1 MNPIHIDRVITLL
14 YRVKC
19 RMYKNLERDDLV
31 CDDTA
36 LIAVMEF
43 YLKYED
49 LVQRTDN
56 LYGIA
61 LKQIQQQLPAIMAP
75 VVAAPVVAQQLMS
88 CEAVA
93 AKTAKTAETA
103 KQKVAASIE
112 TAKQKVAAQQD
123 TAAKALIQRAQLQMG
138 DRYTAP
144 AILPV
149 EQKIENIISK
159 KSIENT
165 ESIHSRLFDFTE

>member
-75 VVAAPVVAQQLMS
+75 VVAAPVVAAPVVA
-88 CEAVA
+88 AVA
-93 AKTAKTAETA
+93 AETA

>member
-75 VVAAPVVAQQLMS
+75 VVAAPVVA
-88 CEAVA
+88 AVA
-93 AKTAKTAETA
+93 AETA

>member
-75 VVAAPVVAQQLMS
+75 VVAAPVVA
-88 CEAVA
+88 
-93 AKTAKTAETA
+93 AKTAETAKQALAASIETA

-112 TAKQKVAAQQD
+112 TAKQK
-123 TAAKALIQRAQLQMG
+123 AAKALIQRAQLQMG

>member
-1 MNPIHIDRVITLL
+1 
-14 YRVKC
+14 
-19 RMYKNLERDDLV
+19 MYKNLERDDLV

-75 VVAAPVVAQQLMS
+75 VVAAPVVA
-88 CEAVA
+88 APVVA
-93 AKTAKTAETA
+93 AKTAETAKQALAASIETA

-112 TAKQKVAAQQD
+112 TAKQKV
-123 TAAKALIQRAQLQMG
+123 AAKALIQRAQLQMG

>member
-75 VVAAPVVAQQLMS
+75 VVAAPVVA
-88 CEAVA
+88 
-93 AKTAKTAETA
+93 AKTAETA
-103 KQKVAASIE
+103 KQALAASIE